1 MKLDAGG
8 IARGYAAD
16 AVTDVLWHR
25 GVQRCMVEAGEVVTF
40 ADPPPGKRGWRSR
53 CATARCRRVRR

>member
-25 GVQRCMVEAGEVVTF
+25 GVQRCMVEAGRGGHLCRPAARQTRL
-40 ADPPPGKRGWRSR
+40 AIPAAPPH
-53 CATARCRRVRR
+53 AAAA